1 MTHVKEKRCA
11 RQNCSYRRRHGQKF
25 NLGLSDIFKMVD
37 RSGSV
42 GHTHLHSA
50 RAMKLI
56 GMQTRS
62 DAITGGFIKNP
73 VCLPDSE
80 KSLLTEYVDIIG
92 QPFGRH
98 CREHL
103 TAHMIDI
110 LVLTPLKSTA
120 YSMCTEKCRTYGERE
135 ILTYACYDP
144 QHLELIV

>member
-62 DAITGGFIKNP
+62 DAITGGFIKILSVCPTVKNP
-73 VCLPDSE
+73 CSQN
-80 KSLLTEYVDIIG
+80 T
-92 QPFGRH
+92 
-98 CREHL
+98 
-103 TAHMIDI
+103 
-110 LVLTPLKSTA
+110 ST
-120 YSMCTEKCRTYGERE
+120 
-135 ILTYACYDP
+135 
-144 QHLELIV
+144 